1 MILIRIKEKEKSF
14 NVFKYLKFYLF
25 YFVRAGQLIVQICY
39 VCETLFIKFTQSE
52 KKTELYSRILFLKI
66 AF

>member
-25 YFVRAGQLIVQICY
+25 YFVRAGLLTVQICY
-39 VCETLFIKFTQSE
+39 VGETLFIKFTQSE
-52 KKTELYSRILFLKI
+52 KKTELYNRILFLKN